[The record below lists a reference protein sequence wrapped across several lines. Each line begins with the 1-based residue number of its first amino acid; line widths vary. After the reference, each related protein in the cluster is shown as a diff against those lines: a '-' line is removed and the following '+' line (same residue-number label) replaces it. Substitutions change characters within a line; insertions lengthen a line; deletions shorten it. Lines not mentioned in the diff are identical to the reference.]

1 MTPIRVKSVDGS
13 MIEVTASEWPLLA
26 SAARSTFERS
36 DPAGNPE
43 YLDRELMVR
52 THADGRHFIYGIIE
66 RGRERIDSRGS
77 ILPADAHIESEVRSI
92 AREMQLDDY
101 QAENCLRQLRSQ
113 SQKPFP

>member
-1 MTPIRVKSVDGS
+1 MNPIHVKSADGS

-36 DPAGNPE
+36 DPAGHPE

-52 THADGRHFIYGIIE
+52 MHADGRHLIYGTIE

-77 ILPADAHIESEVRSI
+77 ILPADAHIESELRSI

-113 SQKPFP
+113 LQ